1 MTDFGKFMEKWM
13 TRKRRI
19 RVSLATGAALLFVL
33 YSPYVFGGYMRWAAF
48 PLVSFFTDIP
58 DCPRCDHLA
67 VHSPLLEW
75 LLISVLIYWG
85 CLGIAKW
92 QRKRRLQVYLAQQK

>member
-1 MTDFGKFMEKWM
+1 MEKRM

-19 RVSLATGAALLFVL
+19 RVSLAAGAALLAIL

-58 DCPRCDHLA
+58 DCPHCDHLA
-67 VHSPLLEW
+67 LHSPLLEW
-75 LLISVLIYWG
+75 LLISVPVYWV
-85 CLGIAKW
+85 CLAIARW
-92 QRKRRLQVYLAQQK
+92 QRKQRLQVYLARQK